1 MTLVE
6 WTVVFALLAVW
17 ICIDKE
23 DKE

>member
-6 WTVVFALLAVW
+6 WTLVFALLAVW